1 MSNEKS
7 QKVRLAFPILF
18 LVMISFSVGGI
29 VGNGNLAMSLW
40 FAGVWLLVA
49 PTLIK
54 QIYDIKIAEEASG
67 QSNA

>member
-29 VGNGNLAMSLW
+29 VGNGNLAMSLC

-67 QSNA
+67 KSNA